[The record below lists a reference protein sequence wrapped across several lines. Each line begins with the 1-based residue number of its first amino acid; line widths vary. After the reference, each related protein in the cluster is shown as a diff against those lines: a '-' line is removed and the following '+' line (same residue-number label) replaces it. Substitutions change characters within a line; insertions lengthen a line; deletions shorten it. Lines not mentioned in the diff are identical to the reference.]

1 MIKNIFFDKNR
12 CLIHVETKTYIALP
26 DVMKD
31 ILKKF
36 NTVGTTYQ
44 ITRADRETYEELIG
58 TFGLSSVKIY
68 DYKLYLRYFLKRFF
82 VKPTDAE
89 LESAYKMLLEARVR
103 NMHAEQGAETALKAL
118 KGRGFRLYVLTN
130 SYYER
135 ALYHLNTAGLL
146 GYLDFVVTSDLV
158 GSTKADKRMYR
169 TAMELTKSKPRESIF
184 VSSFEEDLTGASS
197 AGMKTVLISSKIS
210 KDRSDFQVRNISE
223 IPRLQLL
230 R

>member
-1 MIKNIFFDKNR
+1 
-12 CLIHVETKTYIALP
+12 
-26 DVMKD
+26 
-31 ILKKF
+31 
-36 NTVGTTYQ
+36 
-44 ITRADRETYEELIG
+44 
-58 TFGLSSVKIY
+58 
-68 DYKLYLRYFLKRFF
+68 
-82 VKPTDAE
+82 
-89 LESAYKMLLEARVR
+89 
-103 NMHAEQGAETALKAL
+103 
-118 KGRGFRLYVLTN
+118 RLCVLTN

-169 TAMELTKSKPRESIF
+169 TAMELTKSKPGESLF
-184 VSSFEEDLTGASS
+184 VSSFGEDLTGASS
-197 AGMKTVLISSKIS
+197 AGMKTVLISSRIA